1 MNLKDYLKSKD
12 KSKFAKQIGTTKNYL
27 NLLIYGI
34 RRPSPEL
41 AKKIEIATQGKVSRW
56 ELLYPEEYITEVT
69 NENKQK

>member
-69 NENKQK
+69 NGNKQK

>member
-41 AKKIEIATQGKVSRW
+41 AKKIEEATHGKVSRW
-56 ELLYPEEYITEVT
+56 ELLYPEEYITEV
-69 NENKQK
+69 NNGNK